1 MSVFRVEDG
10 VGERFERFGVERD
23 AGQRGS
29 LGTRTVH
36 AHVRSACTFDRSKAP
51 RSPSPLGRRQ
61 LRPSSR
67 AEVARVHGIERSVR
81 SLRANGRRP
90 ASRLSLAEE
99 ARGGRLPAR
108 PGYI

>member
-1 MSVFRVEDG
+1 MPSHD
-10 VGERFERFGVERD
+10 
-23 AGQRGS
+23 GQRGS

-90 ASRLSLAEE
+90 GPTGYPSKKKKMMMMKKRA
-99 ARGGRLPAR
+99 GGRLPAH
-108 PGYI
+108 PAYI